1 MSADPDRDRS
11 SGEQGVGLFEPD
23 IINPP
28 QFDRLDVSTIRRLE
42 QLSGLA
48 ATVSDALDALGWL
61 TSVSA
66 STLIPRHAE
75 GRVVVG
81 HAQTLSYMPL
91 RRHVLHPGQGDAPY
105 KLAHHVVYRQ
115 ATPGDVLVIE
125 APTESPV
132 SVLGGIAAQ
141 TAVEHGL
148 AAVVVDGAVRDIDQI
163 RHSGLALWSRALT
176 PRAGKLRMEAVA
188 VNVRVRCGGVQVV
201 PGDLVIADDTGLCFV
216 PADVRDAIVTRVF
229 EVSEAE
235 RNLVAEASTDGIG
248 VAPDVGR

>member
-1 MSADPDRDRS
+1 MSTDPDRDRPT
-11 SGEQGVGLFEPD
+11 GEEGVGLFEPD

-28 QFDRLDVSTIRRLE
+28 DFDRLDVATIRRLE

-48 ATVSDALDALGWL
+48 ATVSDALDTLGWL

-66 STLIPRHAE
+66 SALIPRHSP
-75 GRVVVG
+75 GRTVVG

-91 RRHVLHPGQGDAPY
+91 RRHVLHPGQGQTPY
-105 KLAHHVVYRQ
+105 KLAHDVVYRQ
-115 ATPGDVLVIE
+115 ATPGDVMVIE
-125 APTESPV
+125 APTENPI

-188 VNVRVRCGGVQVV
+188 VNLRVRCGGVQVV

-216 PADVRDAIVTRVF
+216 PAEVRETVIDRVF
-229 EVSEAE
+229 EISEAE
-235 RNLVAEASTDGIG
+235 RLQVAEPPPEGT
-248 VAPDVGR
+248 GRTSGAGS